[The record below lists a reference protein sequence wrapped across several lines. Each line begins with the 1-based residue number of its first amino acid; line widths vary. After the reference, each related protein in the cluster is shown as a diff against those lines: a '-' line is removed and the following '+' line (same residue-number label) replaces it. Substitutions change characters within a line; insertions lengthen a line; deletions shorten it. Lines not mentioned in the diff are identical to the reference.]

1 MRTKNER
8 VRNLQKGDEI
18 KIPLQDAKILSIT
31 PLKHK
36 YNTEIQA
43 KVLEVELVGQ
53 VMKGKK
59 FTIILED
66 AVRVQMTPRPGFF
79 QRLFSK
85 SKVKA
90 PVAKKSAKRQG
101 RPTKISLNFT
111 PMAYTYPSYYFRDG
125 QRIL

>member
-18 KIPLQDAKILSIT
+18 KIPLQDAKIISIT

-66 AVRVQMTPRPGFF
+66 ADRVQMTPRPGFF

-85 SKVKA
+85 SKAKA
-90 PVAKKSAKRQG
+90 PPKKPAKKQG
-101 RPTKISLNFT
+101 GTQKVVVRFVPPPLQT
-111 PMAYTYPSYYFRDG
+111 AYRHYYYG
-125 QRIL
+125 SHS